1 MSDIKYY
8 SKEVVKSTLEST
20 KSMMEA
26 ARVLGCSYVHLKKF
40 LKIYK
45 TEEGIPFLHAYK
57 NQSGKGMSKNAR
69 KTMGD
74 NTIKTMDI
82 LTGKVNIARF
92 TYEQIKN
99 RVIRDKILK
108 PLCHRCGYA
117 GKRDDGMRPLIL
129 TFKDNNIKNFNKD
142 NLELLCYNC
151 YFMEHRKLLVNE
163 EHLPGVNT
171 FSPEYNTNSN
181 VEYSDD
187 ITYLTSEPVNRI
199 RNHNVDDDDDIY
211 SIVAR

>member
-1 MSDIKYY
+1 METKYY
-8 SKEVVKSTLEST
+8 SKEVLKTTLENT
-20 KSMMEA
+20 QSMMEA
-26 ARVLGCSYVHLKKF
+26 ARVLGCSYVHLKKY

-45 TEEGIPFLHAYK
+45 TDDGRTFLEVYK
-57 NQSGKGMSKNAR
+57 NQAGKGMSKNAR

-82 LTGKVNIARF
+82 LTGKVNIAKF

-99 RVIRDKILK
+99 RIIRDKILK
-108 PLCHRCGYA
+108 PNCNRCGFDS
-117 GKRDDGMRPLIL
+117 KRDDGMRPLVL
-129 TFKDNNIKNFNKD
+129 TFKDKNIKNFNKL

-151 YFMEHRKLLVNE
+151 YFMEYHKLLVNE
-163 EHLPGVNT
+163 EHIQGVNT
-171 FSPEYNTNSN
+171 FSAEYNTNLN

-199 RNHNVDDDDDIY
+199 KNYKSDDDDDIY